1 MQLAGKIAIV
11 TGGGTGIG
19 KATSLA
25 LARAG
30 ASVGVNFSRSEADA
44 VDTVKE
50 IELLGGRAIAARA
63 NVAVPGDVDRMV
75 RGVVSELGGVDV
87 LVNNAGT
94 TRFIDISDLDAITDQ
109 IWDDILGV
117 NLKGA
122 FYCARAVAPHMR
134 EHGHGAIVNVSSVS
148 GLTGN
153 GSSLPYA
160 VSKAALIGLTKS
172 LARALAPG
180 VRVNSVAPG
189 IVRTRWVAGREEH
202 VRRLGDQSLLG
213 VNASPEDIAA
223 MILSLLENDAITGQT
238 IVVDGGVELR

>member
-94 TRFIDISDLDAITDQ
+94 TRFIDISD
-109 IWDDILGV
+109 
-117 NLKGA
+117 
-122 FYCARAVAPHMR
+122 
-134 EHGHGAIVNVSSVS
+134 
-148 GLTGN
+148 
-153 GSSLPYA
+153 
-160 VSKAALIGLTKS
+160 
-172 LARALAPG
+172 
-180 VRVNSVAPG
+180 
-189 IVRTRWVAGREEH
+189 
-202 VRRLGDQSLLG
+202 
-213 VNASPEDIAA
+213 
-223 MILSLLENDAITGQT
+223 
-238 IVVDGGVELR
+238 